1 MRLRV
6 ENRSFGRAVRWA
18 LFAAFLAYSGLAHS
32 QEVHLRLA
40 TTTSTENTG
49 LLKVLLPPFEQK
61 HNCKVDVISV
71 GTGKALKL
79 GERGDADVVLVHARK
94 AEDKFVADGFGVD
107 RRDVMHNDFVILG
120 PENDP
125 AGAKG
130 DKDPA
135 DVFKKIAEKG
145 SPFISRGDESGT
157 HVKEKEM
164 WEAAGVAQKGPWYME
179 SGQDMGATL
188 VMANEKLAYTLC
200 DRATWLAFKDK
211 SPLKIISEGDP
222 RLYNPYGVIAVNPQ
236 KNPHVKYDLAKA
248 FIEYITSEEGQ
259 KIIGDF
265 KKNGELLFFPDAIKT
280 PGAPNK

>member
-1 MRLRV
+1 MRLRA
-6 ENRSFGRAVRWA
+6 SKALLASIAVV
-18 LFAAFLAYSGLAHS
+18 FAWGTLAYS

-61 HNCKVDVISV
+61 NNCRVDVISV

-125 AGAKG
+125 AGING
-130 DKDPA
+130 EKDPA
-135 DVFKKIAEKG
+135 AAFKKIAEKG
-145 SPFISRGDESGT
+145 CPFVSRGDESGT

-164 WEAAGVAQKGPWYME
+164 WQAADVTQKGAWYME

-188 VMANEKLAYTLC
+188 IMANEKKAYTLC
-200 DRATWLAFKDK
+200 DRATWLAFKEK
-211 SPLKIISEGDP
+211 VQLKIMSEGDP
-222 RLYNPYGVIAVNPQ
+222 RLFNPYGVIAVNPQ
-236 KNPHVKYDLAKA
+236 KNPNVKYDLAKA

-265 KKNGELLFFPDAIKT
+265 KKNGEQLFFPDAVKAQ
-280 PGAPNK
+280 GAPAK

>member
-1 MRLRV
+1 MRLRA
-6 ENRSFGRAVRWA
+6 SKALLASLAVVFA
-18 LFAAFLAYSGLAHS
+18 LVTTWSSLAHS
-32 QEVHLRLA
+32 QEVRLRLA

-49 LLKVLLPPFEQK
+49 LLNVLLPPFEQK
-61 HNCKVDVISV
+61 NNCKVDVISV

>member
-1 MRLRV
+1 MR
-6 ENRSFGRAVRWA
+6 FRASKAVPTLIAVVFA
-18 LFAAFLAYSGLAHS
+18 LVTAWSSLAHS
-32 QEVHLRLA
+32 QEVRLRLA